1 MKELEGLEILVLG
14 AGSSGRA
21 AAQLACAQG
30 AHVVVA
36 DSAPGDPAPEKSAA
50 LRAQGVKF
58 LWGAGG
64 ERWQGRAI
72 SRVVVS
78 PGVPL
83 DSPLH
88 RWGESTGAPL
98 VGELEFGASFLTCP
112 LFAVTGTNGKTT
124 TTELLTACLKDAGWK
139 VRAAGNIG
147 VPLSQVAWEQPELD
161 ALVVEVSSFQL
172 EHATSFRA
180 QGAILLNVTPDH
192 LDRHGSLER
201 YAALK
206 ARLLEQLRPGGVAV
220 YHAALENS
228 LRLSP
233 EIQRVRLWLRG
244 EETDLGQRPEAQD
257 WRVAAD
263 GIRTM
268 SPREELVI
276 PRYSL
281 RLQGNHNLENVMAAV
296 SLLTSLGIPR
306 ERYGAALSHFQCGPH
321 RIQTVGEWRGIRF
334 VDDSKATDVDALI
347 QALRTLGP
355 CAGKGISLIAGGL
368 DKGCSLEEAKSDI
381 RMYVKCVFL
390 IGECRHRL
398 EKAWREEAPCVLCGS
413 LEEAVARA
421 AQGASPG
428 ETVLLSPGCASMDMF
443 RSYAER
449 GERFVASM
457 NALSQ
462 EKEETPLSPDDSSS
476 PQNPFP

>member
-1 MKELEGLEILVLG
+1 MKGLEGLEILVLG
-14 AGSSGRA
+14 AGGSGRA

-30 AHVVVA
+30 ARVLVA
-36 DSAPGDPAPEKSAA
+36 DSAPVDPAPEKSAS
-50 LRAQGVKF
+50 LQAQGVEF

-64 ERWQGRAI
+64 ERWQGREI

-78 PGVPL
+78 PGIPL

-98 VGELEFGASFLTCP
+98 VGELEFGASFLNCP
-112 LFAVTGTNGKTT
+112 VFAVTGTNGKTT
-124 TTELLTACLKDAGWK
+124 TTELLTECLKDAGWK
-139 VRAAGNIG
+139 VRSAGNIG
-147 VPLSQVAWEQPELD
+147 VPVSQVAWEQPELD

-180 QGAILLNVTPDH
+180 RGAILLNVTPDH

-201 YAALK
+201 YTALK
-206 ARLLEQLRPGGVAV
+206 ARLLEQLLPGGVAV
-220 YHAALENS
+220 YHAALEES

-233 EIQRVRLWLRG
+233 EIRRVRLWLRG
-244 EETDLGQRPEAQD
+244 EEPGSAPRPAAED
-257 WRVAAD
+257 WQVAAD
-263 GIRTM
+263 GIRRLT
-268 SPREELVI
+268 PAEELAV

-281 RLQGNHNLENVMAAV
+281 RLQGNHNLENVMAVV
-296 SLLTSLGIPR
+296 SLLTALGIPR
-306 ERYGAALSHFQCGPH
+306 ERYRVALSHFQCGPH

-334 VDDSKATDVDALI
+334 VDDSKATDVDALV

-368 DKGCSLEEAKSDI
+368 DKGCSLEEAKPDI
-381 RMYVKCVFL
+381 RMYVKSVFL

-398 EKAWREEAPCVLCGS
+398 QEAWREEAPCVLCDS
-413 LEEAVARA
+413 LEEAVTRA
-421 AQGASPG
+421 AQGASSG

-449 GERFVASM
+449 GERFAAAM
-457 NALSQ
+457 KALPQ
-462 EKEETPLSPDDSSS
+462 EEDTPIP
-476 PQNPFP
+476 PA

>member
-1 MKELEGLEILVLG
+1 MKGLEGLEILVLG
-14 AGSSGRA
+14 AGASGRA

-30 AHVVVA
+30 ARVVVA
-36 DSAPGDPAPEKSAA
+36 DSAPSDPAPEKSAP
-50 LRAQGVKF
+50 LREQGVEF
-58 LWGAGG
+58 LWGAGS
-64 ERWQGRAI
+64 EPWQGREV

-78 PGVPL
+78 PGIPL

-88 RWGESTGAPL
+88 RWGEATGAPL
-98 VGELEFGASFLTCP
+98 VGELEFGASFLECP
-112 LFAVTGTNGKTT
+112 LLAVTGTNGKTT
-124 TTELLTACLKDAGWK
+124 TTELLTECLKDAGWK

-147 VPLSQVAWEQPELD
+147 VPLSQVAWEQPDLD

-180 QGAILLNVTPDH
+180 KGAILLNVTPDH

-201 YAALK
+201 YTALK
-206 ARLLEQLRPGGVAV
+206 ARLLEQLLPGGVAV
-220 YHAALENS
+220 YHAALEEA

-233 EIQRVRLWLRG
+233 ETRRVRLWLRG
-244 EETDLGQRPEAQD
+244 EEPQTAQRPLAQD
-257 WRVAAD
+257 WQVAAD
-263 GIRTM
+263 GIRKVT
-268 SPREELVI
+268 PPEELVV

-281 RLQGNHNLENVMAAV
+281 RLQGNHNLENAMAVV

-306 ERYGAALSHFQCGPH
+306 ERYRVALSHFQCGPH
-321 RIQTVGEWRGIRF
+321 RIQTVGEWQGIRF

-368 DKGCSLEEAKSDI
+368 DKGCALREAKPDI
-381 RMYVKCVFL
+381 RMYVKRVFL

-398 EKAWREEAPCVLCGS
+398 QEAWREEAPCVLCDS
-413 LEEAVARA
+413 LEEAVTRA

-428 ETVLLSPGCASMDMF
+428 EIVLLSPGCASMDMF

-449 GERFVASM
+449 GDRFAAAM
-457 NALSQ
+457 RALPPG
-462 EKEETPLSPDDSSS
+462 KEPPTTSA
-476 PQNPFP
+476 